1 MAQVGDG
8 MKRWL
13 FVGAALWMA
22 VTPWPI
28 AKPHLLTIGDWFW
41 LNGGEGMDFGNQ
53 ADFAFHAVWV
63 LAMFV
68 GLAWPW
74 LDRAAPTPSAE

>member
-1 MAQVGDG
+1 

-13 FVGAALWMA
+13 FVVVALWMA

-28 AKPHLLTIGDWFW
+28 SKPHLVSLGDWFW
-41 LNGGEGMDFGNQ
+41 RNGGEGMDLGNQ

-63 LAMFV
+63 LAAVV
-68 GLAWPW
+68 GLVWPW
-74 LDRAAPTPSAE
+74 LDRAAPSPPAE